1 MSSSRPSQAGGD
13 SEVSGVAGAE
23 LVPAHR
29 QRVWRERDFAA
40 PVPESLARP
49 AIVWVRHDQIE
60 GDPFNIRDH
69 LPSVQRMA
77 WSIYRYSLLENLIV
91 VENPNDK
98 SRAEGKEY
106 QLRAGS
112 RRFEAIRLLIDGV
125 EAPPGSADRES
136 GIKWY
141 WPADRGI
148 PCHVLGSDGH
158 YEHLIENIER
168 SDPHPWEIGR
178 RLNEALNAGVSSR
191 ELGTSLGRSNGWVT
205 RYAHIGRGLAPELI
219 ELLRTERVEL
229 KLGELAQLA
238 AIRDPFG
245 DPDGEAQILAFRE
258 RRARRRRRP
267 RRIDPHSFRATIKRM
282 QYLRADM
289 PVPPILRPTVTA
301 IIEYL
306 EGGGRPG
313 FRDLEAQLFD
323 QVRAFSPH
331 IETEDF
337 SAPDSTPEGASP

>member
-13 SEVSGVAGAE
+13 SEVSGGAGLGDT
-23 LVPAHR
+23 LVPAHP

-60 GDPFNIRDH
+60 GDPYNIRER

-77 WSIYRYSLLENLIV
+77 WSIYRHSLLENLIV
-91 VENPNDK
+91 IEHPSDK
-98 SRAEGKEY
+98 LRAEGKLY

-112 RRFEAIRLLIDGV
+112 RRFEAIRRLIEGID
-125 EAPPGSADRES
+125 APPDSPDRDA
-136 GIKWY
+136 GIQWT
-141 WPADRGI
+141 WPTDRLI
-148 PCHVLGSDGH
+148 PCRVLGSDGH
-158 YEHLIENIER
+158 YEHLVENIER
-168 SDPHPWEIGR
+168 NDPHPWEIGR
-178 RLNEALNAGVSSR
+178 RLNEALSAGVSSR

-205 RYAHIGRGLAPELI
+205 RYAHIGRGLSPELI
-219 ELLRTERVEL
+219 AVITSERVEL

-238 AIRDPFG
+238 AIRDPYG

-267 RRIDPHSFRATIKRM
+267 RRIDPHSFRATIKRL

-313 FRDLEAQLFD
+313 FRELEAQLFD

-337 SAPDSTPEGASP
+337 SAGEGA